1 MATRWTWQRSS
12 EGNSHAT
19 ILPACVALAQPGP
32 TDLSSQHFT
41 AENGNKI
48 RPLFGVGNTVQARA
62 GASSNTMKKPSKC
75 CKVEL
80 PQWSSIPE
88 ELGNFV
94 QPLVKQV
101 GRNDDQRALGWQKVP
116 TVHLKKVRQR
126 NHFQSA
132 NLSFI
137 SKFSISYLLS
147 SLHSILEPSGSFGA
161 VSALTTLQLPSHPS
175 DVLRVPLG
183 PVPRFSV
190 TTLHQDLLQSLVIP
204 IRNPNNYDLH
214 QKLHQRKQKSKESSV
229 LSTCSRLRNG
239 RQGLLQLPIDQG
251 YSGGLKK
258 KWEIP
263 GPLFYQIVTFVT
275 PSCRHR
281 IPKVFARFQNA
292 PYHRPS

>member
-101 GRNDDQRALGWQKVP
+101 EGTTISVPLAGRKFPRSTSRKSG
-116 TVHLKKVRQR
+116 
-126 NHFQSA
+126 SA
-132 NLSFI
+132 TTFNPQI
-137 SKFSISYLLS
+137 SLS
-147 SLHSILEPSGSFGA
+147 SLNSASVISFRHCILFLNRLEVLAPF
-161 VSALTTLQLPSHPS
+161 LP
-175 DVLRVPLG
+175 
-183 PVPRFSV
+183 
-190 TTLHQDLLQSLVIP
+190 
-204 IRNPNNYDLH
+204 
-214 QKLHQRKQKSKESSV
+214 
-229 LSTCSRLRNG
+229 
-239 RQGLLQLPIDQG
+239 
-251 YSGGLKK
+251 
-258 KWEIP
+258 
-263 GPLFYQIVTFVT
+263 
-275 PSCRHR
+275 
-281 IPKVFARFQNA
+281 
-292 PYHRPS
+292 